1 MNELCGDVNATADG
15 IIGTQTATQP
25 IIDRVIDPPADD
37 PVANNHP
44 ADNHPADNHPAED
57 RFDPSDGP
65 EDESDSAFDLPPP
78 LNRRGLDE
86 PHPHSQHS
94 SDDSDRPITQTS
106 TPATLEPRSFNK
118 KPTPR
123 IRPNTKA
130 KLASSLDNS
139 AELLKKQAA
148 EAFDRDKLR
157 AKTIA
162 AHDAAK
168 ENIIVTQARLEQ
180 EAHAFKH
187 TAIPSQD
194 KAMDIFNKE
203 WREHFN
209 DNKAATEAIILFEQ
223 EDKCRTFINLDPE
236 LRWSWLALSLGY
248 HVVDE

>member
-15 IIGTQTATQP
+15 IIGTQMATQP
-25 IIDRVIDPPADD
+25 IIERVIDPPAKD
-37 PVANNHP
+37 PVANDQSANNHP
-44 ADNHPADNHPAED
+44 ADNQSANNHPADD
-57 RFDPSDGP
+57 RFDPSDDP
-65 EDESDSAFDLPPP
+65 KDESDSAFYLPPP
-78 LNRRGLDE
+78 LNRRGNN
-86 PHPHSQHS
+86 
-94 SDDSDRPITQTS
+94 DSDRPITQTS
-106 TPATLEPRSFNK
+106 TPATLKPRSFNK

-139 AELLKKQAA
+139 AELLKNRSA
-148 EAFDRDKLR
+148 EAIDRDKLR

-168 ENIIVTQARLEQ
+168 ENIILTQACLEQ

-194 KAMDIFNKE
+194 KALDIFNKE
-203 WREHFN
+203 WREHFD

-223 EDKCRTFINLDPE
+223 EDKCRTFINSDPE

-248 HVVDE
+248 NVVNE

>member
-1 MNELCGDVNATADG
+1 MNELCGNVNATADG

-25 IIDRVIDPPADD
+25 IIKQVINPPADN
-37 PVANNHP
+37 PVANDQSANNLP
-44 ADNHPADNHPAED
+44 ADN

-65 EDESDSAFDLPPP
+65 KDESDSAFYLPPP

-94 SDDSDRPITQTS
+94 SDDSDRPITQTL
-106 TPATLEPRSFNK
+106 TPATLKPCSFNK
-118 KPTPR
+118 KPTPC
-123 IRPNTKA
+123 IQPNTKA

-139 AELLKKQAA
+139 AELLKNQAA
-148 EAFDRDKLR
+148 EAIDRDKLR

-168 ENIIVTQARLEQ
+168 ENIILTQARLEQ

-194 KAMDIFNKE
+194 KVMDIFNKN
-203 WREHFN
+203 WRQHFN

-223 EDKCRTFINLDPE
+223 EDKCCTFINSDPE

-248 HVVDE
+248 HVINE